1 MGCAGCVGYGR
12 QGLRRTT
19 AGDKSRL
26 LATFTPNMG
35 LFGTSKDDEERLR
48 AAVPA
53 GADDRRLSVGDKS
66 TRSTNLSAYETADEH
81 YENENDENDEN
92 DETYKNTNHQEP
104 SRRHDDGHSH
114 ASVFDT
120 TIQNPIH
127 AKLELSSF
135 SHPEPFDGN
144 LEIAREVTEN
154 ELNRQQTLERISS
167 RKSADEV
174 AREEQMKEEGI
185 EPSSLDWDGPDDPEN
200 PMNWPAWKKWYV
212 TYTVALICL
221 CVSLGSSLYT
231 CGVPEIAQKY
241 HVSQELAVS
250 GLTFYLIGLAIG
262 PSVAAPLSEVLGRR
276 WIYLLSL
283 PPSILFTMGVGLS
296 QNVRSILVLRFF
308 SGLLASPAM
317 AVAGGSIS
325 DIWAKDP
332 YDMSFA
338 MSLFCL
344 APFMGPVLGPIV
356 GGFAAQNKNWRWT
369 MWVLMMFCG
378 AILVPVLLM
387 PETYK
392 PSLLSARAKKRGIVL
407 NEPPMNAKRIKAI
420 LAYAF
425 LRPIQMLFEEPIVLV
440 LSIYISFIFAVLFGF
455 FEAFPIIFRG
465 VYHMETGVSGLPFI
479 GVGLGLVLG
488 LVLLMLLDQ
497 YKFFPKNPD
506 GTRGKRDEN
515 GQFVWD
521 PPESKLLP
529 GKIGAVSL
537 PIGLFWL
544 AWTAKPSVHWMAPT
558 AASVPFGFGLVLVF
572 MTVLFYFSLSFPP
585 ASVASAFA
593 ANNLL
598 RYILASVFPLF
609 TVQMYDRL
617 HIDWATTLFAFIS
630 LAMVPVLFIF
640 EKYGPAMRAKSKYGY
655 AAHFKKLALAKQQ
668 AEADAAAKG
677 EKMEKAEK
685 TENTEGVLAEDA

>member
-1 MGCAGCVGYGR
+1 
-12 QGLRRTT
+12 
-19 AGDKSRL
+19 
-26 LATFTPNMG
+26 MG

-48 AAVPA
+48 AAAPA
-53 GADDRRLSVGDKS
+53 PTDDRRLSLGGKS
-66 TRSTNLSAYETADEH
+66 TDLSAYETADEGS
-81 YENENDENDEN
+81 EFANDNEIEIKNYNE
-92 DETYKNTNHQEP
+92 DETNDYKDQN
-104 SRRHDDGHSH
+104 HSH
-114 ASVFDT
+114 ASHSDS
-120 TIQNPIH
+120 TIHNPIH
-127 AKLELSSF
+127 AKLSLSSF
-135 SHPEPFDGN
+135 SHPEPFDGTIKN
-144 LEIAREVTEN
+144 GNEIDDEIAEDQ
-154 ELNRQQTLERISS
+154 LNRQQTLERISS
-167 RKSADEV
+167 RKSAEEV
-174 AREEQMKEEGI
+174 AREEQMAEEGI
-185 EPSSLDWDGPDDPEN
+185 EPSSLDWEGPEDPLN
-200 PMNWPAWKKWYV
+200 PMNWPTWKKWYV

-221 CVSLGSSLYT
+221 CVSLGSSLYV
-231 CGVPEIAQKY
+231 CGVPEISIKY
-241 HVSQELAVS
+241 NVSQELAVS

-262 PSVAAPLSEVLGRR
+262 PAVAAPLSEVLGRR

-296 QNVRSILVLRFF
+296 QNIRSILVLRFF

-356 GGFAAQNKNWRWT
+356 GGFAAEYKNWRWT

-378 AILVPVLLM
+378 AILLPVVLM

-392 PSLLSARAKKRGIVL
+392 PSLLSARAKKRGIHL
-407 NEPPMNAKRIKAI
+407 NEPKMNAKRIRAI

-425 LRPIQMLFEEPIVLV
+425 LKPIQMLFEEPIVLV

-465 VYHMETGVSGLPFI
+465 VYHMDTGISGLPFI
-479 GVGLGLVLG
+479 GVGLGLTLG
-488 LVLLMLLDQ
+488 VVFYMILDN
-497 YKFFPKNPD
+497 YKYFPKNAD
-506 GTRGKRDEN
+506 GSRGKRDEN

-529 GKIGAVSL
+529 GKVGAVAL

-544 AWTAKPSVHWMAPT
+544 AWTARPSVHWMAPT
-558 AASVPFGFGLVLVF
+558 AAGVPFGFGLVLVF
-572 MTVLFYFSLSFPP
+572 MTVLFYFSMAFPP

-593 ANNLL
+593 ANNLM
-598 RYILASVFPLF
+598 RYIMASVFPLF
-609 TVQMYDRL
+609 TVQMYERL
-617 HIDWATTLFAFIS
+617 HIDWATTLFAFIA

-640 EKYGPAMRAKSKYGY
+640 ERYGPRMRAKSKYGY
-655 AAHFKKLALAKQQ
+655 AAYFKKIALAKQK
-668 AEADAAAKG
+668 AEADAAAAG
-677 EKMEKAEK
+677 KAEGSETSK
-685 TENTEGVLAEDA
+685 EKTEGVLANDA